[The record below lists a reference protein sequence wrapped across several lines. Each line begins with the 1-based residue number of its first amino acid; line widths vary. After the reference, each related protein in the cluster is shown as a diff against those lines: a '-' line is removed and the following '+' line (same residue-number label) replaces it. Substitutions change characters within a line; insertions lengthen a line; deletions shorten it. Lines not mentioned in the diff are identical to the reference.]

1 MRNHIKAVL
10 KLSTLSIALLAAGC
24 GGGGGDST
32 VAGGGGNMTVQGT
45 AAKGIIKKGTV
56 KVFEIG
62 ADGKPG
68 TSPVATGTTADD
80 GTYSVT
86 IPKSVLNF
94 VVEVS
99 AGPGATMMD
108 EVKGEIAV
116 PDGLKLRNVVALTQ
130 APDGPYTGHV
140 SPLTELTVKTAENA
154 AGGLS
159 TANIAHAKEAV
170 RTVLGFDPE
179 QIKPVNSN
187 STAASTASE
196 QEKSQSLILAA
207 VSQMAASGAAGCE
220 QGNLVC
226 VIDKVTAPAT
236 MSSDKTTFNEVLRTD
251 LVAARETVA
260 SDPKVNN
267 TGKTA
272 EEVRN
277 DISLVQGEVGPSTTP
292 VSGVDAAK
300 QLFTSLRNTSQALQT
315 AGATGGALDLTAASL
330 KQDFSQ
336 SISPLDSELLDW
348 MSLIPAGIDF
358 FENYKAGIATGDP
371 MMVTS
376 ASSLN
381 PHLTVYRGWYPVG
394 GCTIYSDQTATNVA
408 TSKDN
413 AVSVGCST
421 HGYSPYDSYTYDPAS
436 GWSYKIVNKGITL
449 VPSGA
454 NAYTYKAQ
462 AKSFTRTYTLA
473 TGQYTDST
481 PTTIGSYGTTANA
494 KATGTITYTKAGSLV
509 SGFTVNGMMPA
520 RVDYSTGLAIT
531 DHELWNVTFGR
542 TDEGSNVFKYT
553 LTGDFTSKKNST
565 VVGRMTLASGSFARV
580 QEDGNGNSVD
590 NGLKAV
596 SLQVSSE
603 AGSSKIEGSLTVSD
617 GKVDKSGGNYRP
629 TSVSF
634 TGTLSNKSAQVFSGT
649 LSVGTAG
656 YENFDPRQPVSPTTN
671 EYKDTFKIIGKLA
684 VPNRPTLS
692 VLVSTVSSIASDLT
706 DIHAQYNDGT
716 AVVNASV
723 VHATAGDILDV
734 SSASGVSF
742 KVARGQ
748 KSADVMKE
756 GATVGTID
764 LDKGVVNFS
773 DGAFVSLK

>member
-1 MRNHIKAVL
+1 MHKQIKTVL
-10 KLSTLSIALLAAGC
+10 SLSALSMVLLAAGC
-24 GGGGGDST
+24 GGGSSDST
-32 VAGGGGNMTVQGT
+32 TSSGSGNMTVQGT

-56 KVFEIG
+56 KVFAIG

-68 TSPVATGTTADD
+68 ASPVATGTTADD
-80 GTYSVT
+80 GTYSVA
-86 IPKSVLNF
+86 IPKNVLNF
-94 VVEVS
+94 IVEVS

-108 EVKGEIAV
+108 EIKGEIAV

-140 SPLTELTVKTAENA
+140 SPLTELAVKTAENA

-179 QIKPVNSN
+179 QVKPVNSN

-207 VSQMAASGAAGCE
+207 VSQMAASGAAGCAP
-220 QGNLVC
+220 GNLVC

-260 SDPKVNN
+260 SDSKVNN
-267 TGKTA
+267 TGKTV

-277 DISLVQGEVGPSTTP
+277 DISLVQGEVGPTTTP

-315 AGATGGALDLTAASL
+315 ATATGGALDLSASAI

-336 SISPLDSELLDW
+336 SISPLDFEMLDW
-348 MSLIPAGIDF
+348 MSLIPTGIDL
-358 FENYKAGIATGDP
+358 FERFKAGAIADP
-371 MMVTS
+371 KKD
-376 ASSLN
+376 
-381 PHLTVYRGWYPVG
+381 VYRGYYHVG
-394 GCTIYSDQTATNVA
+394 GCTVFSDQDATIVA

-421 HGYSPYDSYTYDPAS
+421 YGYRDSYAYNGTS
-436 GWSYKIVNKGITL
+436 ESFRVINKGITL
-449 VPSGA
+449 IPNGA
-454 NAYTYKAQ
+454 NSYWYKTR
-462 AKSFTRTYTLA
+462 AKSFTRTHTFA
-473 TGQYTDST
+473 TNTYKDST
-481 PTTIGSYGTTANA
+481 PIVIGSYGDTSAASTTN
-494 KATGTITYTKAGSLV
+494 TITYTKSGSLI

-520 RVDYSTGLAIT
+520 RVDYATGSAIT
-531 DHELWNVTFGR
+531 DHELWNVTFAR
-542 TDEGSNVFKYT
+542 TDEGSNVFKYE
-553 LTGDFTSKKNST
+553 LTGDFTSKMAGN
-565 VVGRMTLASGSFARV
+565 VVGHMALASGSFARV

-596 SLQVSSE
+596 SLKVSSE
-603 AGSSKIEGSLTVSD
+603 AGNSKIEGSLSLSD

-634 TGTLSNKSAQVFSGT
+634 TGTLSNKLAQVFSGT
-649 LSVGTAG
+649 VSVGTAG
-656 YENFDPRQPVSPTTN
+656 YENFDSHQPVSTSN
-671 EYKDTFKIIGKLA
+671 EYKDTIKIIGKLA

-692 VLVSTVSSIASDLT
+692 VLVSTVSSIAADLT
-706 DIHAQYNDGT
+706 EIHAQYNDGT

-723 VHATAGDILDV
+723 VRTAAGDSLDV
-734 SSASGVSF
+734 SSVNGVSF

-748 KSADVMKE
+748 TSSDVMKDS
-756 GATVGTID
+756 AKVGEIN
-764 LDKGVVNFS
+764 LDTGIVTFS
-773 DGAFVSLK
+773 DGKFESLK

>member
-1 MRNHIKAVL
+1 MHKQIKTVL
-10 KLSTLSIALLAAGC
+10 SLSALSMALLAAGC
-24 GGGGGDST
+24 GGGGSDGPTSS
-32 VAGGGGNMTVQGT
+32 GSSNLTVQGT

-68 TSPVATGTTADD
+68 ASPVATGTTADD
-80 GTYSVT
+80 GTYSVA
-86 IPKSVLNF
+86 IPKNVLNF
-94 VVEVS
+94 IVEVS

-108 EVKGEIAV
+108 EIKGEIAV

-179 QIKPVNSN
+179 QVKPVNSN
-187 STAASTASE
+187 STAALKASE

-207 VSQMAASGAAGCE
+207 VSQMAASGAAGCAP
-220 QGNLVC
+220 GNLVC

-260 SDPKVNN
+260 SDSKVNN
-267 TGKTA
+267 TGKTV

-277 DISLVQGEVGPSTTP
+277 DISLVQGEVGTTTTP

-300 QLFTSLRNTSQALQT
+300 LLFASLRNTSQALQT
-315 AGATGGALDLTAASL
+315 ATAPGGALDLSASAI

-336 SISPLDSELLDW
+336 SISPLDFELLDW

-358 FENYKAGIATGDP
+358 FENYKAGIAT
-371 MMVTS
+371 S
-376 ASSLN
+376 APYSYL
-381 PHLTVYRGWYPVG
+381 PVYRGWYPVG
-394 GCTIYSDQTATNVA
+394 GCTVYSDIDGKTVATN
-408 TSKDN
+408 KN
-413 AVSVGCST
+413 EAVSVGCGTRGQYIYGSYDT
-421 HGYSPYDSYTYDPAS
+421 SGYS
-436 GWSYKIVNKGITL
+436 YKHVNKGILL
-449 VPSGA
+449 VPNGT
-454 NAYTYKAQ
+454 NAYTYKV
-462 AKSFTRTYTLA
+462 RTNSVTTTYSSA
-473 TGQYTDST
+473 TNQTTQST
-481 PTTIGSYGTTANA
+481 PVNIGVYGNA
-494 KATGTITYTKAGSLV
+494 ASGSNSITYTKSGSLIT
-509 SGFTVNGMMPA
+509 GFTVNGMMPA
-520 RVDYSTGLAIT
+520 RVDYATGTAIT

-542 TDEGSNVFKYT
+542 TDEGSNVFKYE
-553 LTGDFTSKKNST
+553 LTGDFTSKKAGN
-565 VVGRMTLASGSFARV
+565 VVGHMALASGSFARV
-580 QEDGNGNSVD
+580 QEDGNGNSVE

-596 SLQVSSE
+596 SLKVSSE
-603 AGSSKIEGSLTVSD
+603 AGSSKIEGSLSLSD
-617 GKVDKSGGNYRP
+617 GKVDKSGSNYRP
-629 TSVSF
+629 TNVSF

-649 LSVGTAG
+649 VSVGTAG
-656 YENFDPRQPVSPTTN
+656 YENFDPLQLVSTSN
-671 EYKDTFKIIGKLA
+671 EYKDTIKIIGKLA

-692 VLVSTVSSIASDLT
+692 VLVSTVNSIATDLT
-706 DIHAQYNDGT
+706 EIHAQYNDGT

-723 VHATAGDILDV
+723 VRAAAGDSLDV
-734 SSASGVSF
+734 SSVSGVSF

-748 KSADVMKE
+748 TSADVMKDS
-756 GATVGTID
+756 AKVGEIN
-764 LDKGVVNFS
+764 LDTGIVTFS
-773 DGAFVSLK
+773 DGKFESLK